1 MIIYKDI
8 FNGKELFTDAWSC
21 EPVGAG
27 KTLLR
32 LRGKIVYEEPSPID
46 EGLIG
51 GNKSAEADEPAATE
65 DPVRT
70 LKMPHLAEAAQ
81 QFAVKDYQL
90 WLRGYVGRLVKRKKE
105 EIAALRNNGDG
116 EEADKMGAEL
126 EIFKDNITS
135 DIKEVIISSF
145 EEKDFR
151 FYTADEDEYEVE
163 GMLVPMTCPKDD
175 PDVIFLY
182 FIQDGLVTETC

>member
-1 MIIYKDI
+1 MIIYRDV
-8 FNGKELFTDAWSC
+8 FLDKELFNDAWSF

-32 LRGKIVYEEPSPID
+32 LKGKVVYEVPSTID
-46 EGLIG
+46 DSLIG

-70 LKMPHLAEAAQ
+70 LKMPHLAEA
-81 QFAVKDYQL
+81 VEPYTKKGYQS
-90 WLRGYVGRLVKRKKE
+90 WLRRYVGRLMDKKE
-105 EIAALRNNGDG
+105 GEVAVLRNNGDG

-126 EIFKDNITS
+126 EIFKDKIEL
-135 DIKEVIISSF
+135 DIEDVILSSF
-145 EEKDFR
+145 EEKDFK
-151 FYTADEDEYEVE
+151 FYTVDEDEYEVE

-182 FIQDGLVTETC
+182 FIQYGLVTEEI

>member
-1 MIIYKDI
+1 
-8 FNGKELFTDAWSC
+8 
-21 EPVGAG
+21 
-27 KTLLR
+27 
-32 LRGKIVYEEPSPID
+32 
-46 EGLIG
+46 
-51 GNKSAEADEPAATE
+51 
-65 DPVRT
+65 
-70 LKMPHLAEAAQ
+70 MPHLAEAAQ
-81 QFAVKDYQL
+81 PYALKDYQL
-90 WLRGYVGRLVKRKKE
+90 WLRSYVGRLVNRKKE